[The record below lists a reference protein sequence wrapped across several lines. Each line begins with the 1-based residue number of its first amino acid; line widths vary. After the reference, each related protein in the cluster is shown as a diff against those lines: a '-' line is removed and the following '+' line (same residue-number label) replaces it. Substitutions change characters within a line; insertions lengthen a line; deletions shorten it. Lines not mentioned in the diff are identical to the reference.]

1 MAGNIVLSFVVKIG
15 EYLVAP
21 VSRQFGYLIF
31 YETNIN
37 NLENQVLKLEDKKF
51 GVEQLVVAAETKRE
65 TIGPD
70 VKRWLTAVNELS
82 QEATEFI
89 EHEVKANKGCLN
101 GWCPNLKSR
110 YSLSRKATKKTQVV
124 EKLCGEGNFPRVS
137 YPEPPVGMASTVTR
151 GFKHFESRRSIMK
164 EVMKALADDSI
175 NMIGICGMGGVGKT
189 TMVKEVEKRAKEGN
203 VFNEVVIG
211 TVSQSPEVKKIQGEI
226 ADILQFK
233 IEEETELGR
242 SRRLCAR
249 LKTIKRILVILDDVW
264 KSIELND
271 IGIPFGDD
279 HKGCKILLTSR
290 FDYVCDDMGAQQK
303 FTVEVLPKEEA
314 WNLFK
319 EIAGISDDPSPTTDL
334 HCTQIEVANECGGL
348 PIAIVTVGR
357 ALRAKVQSSWDSALS
372 QLRKSI
378 VKNIRGVD
386 EKVFKS
392 LELSY
397 NYLESKEAQKLFL
410 FCSLYPEDFD
420 IPIEDLVRYGIGL
433 ELFKGTDTIG
443 EARDIVHDVIDYL
456 KKCYLLI
463 DSERTEC
470 VKIHDIIR
478 DVAISIA
485 SREEHLFM
493 VRCDKA
499 LEDWPEKDRLKNY
512 VVISLKLNGM
522 HGLPGLE
529 LPKLQ
534 LLNLDCNAGLP
545 SMHSFDLHKRM
556 EEVKVQETPDSF
568 YQGMKEL
575 RVLALSDIY
584 GSLPTSLR
592 NLTNLRTLS
601 LFRCRLID
609 DDASVIGALEN
620 LEILRFADSCI
631 KELPKEII
639 GHLAHLKV
647 LDLLNCKVERIYP
660 GVLSSLSMLQELYI
674 GSSFKRLGDAG
685 KEESMERT
693 NAIIAELAS
702 LSNLVA
708 LDIDLL
714 NIKSLP
720 RDWVIEK
727 VKKFNITVHPSR
739 STTARPYYLLPNKLN
754 LGSLDVTDLMDS
766 NLKMLLKSTKI
777 LALESIKGLKDI
789 LSDLDKDGFEH
800 LTNLSVSYCDDLEYL
815 INKPDELVLQRAFP
829 FPVLENMHL
838 SGLNNFKGIIC
849 HGQLQNF
856 LPELTHLW
864 MGPPPL
870 KWLGNLRFVYLNSCD
885 KLESVFSLSMAK
897 NLVHLEKIKISE
909 CCMMEVIVSN
919 EGEDHEIAAA
929 TTDKVEFPKLK
940 SMFLWKLPSFTAFGK
955 AMNAIE
961 LPQLECLDLMEI
973 PKLNSFCPSSAS
985 ASAFAYIQSLFDNK
999 VKLTSLEKLSVT
1011 AMDNLI
1017 EIWPDELQAK
1027 LREMR
1032 VKLCHGFSNILFP
1045 SNLIKGM
1052 QSLELLE
1059 VKQCRSVKV
1068 LFDLE
1073 GLITREGHPDIQLH
1087 SLTNV
1092 NLRHLPKLTHVWKD
1106 NLLGIQGLQN
1116 LTSLIIKGCG
1126 SLRYIFPASLAK
1138 LLGKLQEIEVIE
1150 CGVMEA
1156 IIDKEPEVGYDVT
1169 TNICIFPQLR
1179 SLKFCDLPNLR
1190 SLCLQTCTFEGTL
1203 LKIVKVIN
1211 CPNLKALP
1219 SAFQCLQ
1226 ELRRSNVQ
1234 KEEFFNSAQHHF
1246 LDGKF
1251 SLSSKGELT
1260 VTGIDGPTEIW
1271 HYQLGVGCLHKVR
1284 VMWIQCCRTL
1294 LSIVSSNLIQ
1304 RLHKVEELK
1313 VWWCDSLEMIFDLK
1327 EEVCVGVGVGVGVSV
1342 VVGEK
1347 GTSITQLSKLEL
1359 KYLPKL
1365 THIWKCFPQQTH
1377 CFRNL
1382 SYLKVKNCDNLR
1394 YIFTISMAKVL
1405 VNLKDLI
1412 IRHCEKVEK
1421 IVTRENEEEEI
1432 HLLQFRRVELH
1443 DLPSLVCFGPN
1454 INDTQIPADQCW
1466 YSFVPNF
1473 QIMT

>member
-1 MAGNIVLSFVVKIG
+1 MAGNIVLSLVVKIG

-70 VKRWLTAVNELS
+70 VKRWLTAVNDLS

-124 EKLCGEGNFPRVS
+124 EKLSGEGNFPRVS
-137 YPEPPVGMASTVTR
+137 YPEPPVGMASTGTR

-164 EVMKALADDSI
+164 ELMKTLEDDSI

-203 VFNEVVIG
+203 MFNEVVIC

-233 IEEETELGR
+233 LEEETELGR

-249 LKTIKRILVILDDVW
+249 LKTIKRILVILDDVS

-319 EIAGISDDPSPTTDL
+319 EIAGISNDPSPTTDL

-357 ALRAKVQSSWDSALS
+357 ALRAKVQSSWDSALC

-378 VKNIRGVD
+378 VTNIRGVD

-397 NYLESKEAQKLFL
+397 NYLESNEAQKLFL

-420 IPIEDLVRYGIGL
+420 IPIEDLVGYGIGL

-485 SREEHLFM
+485 SREEHSFM

-499 LEDWPEKDRLKNY
+499 LEDWPEKDQLKNY

-529 LPKLQ
+529 FPKLQ

-545 SMHSFDLHKRM
+545 SIFSFFFHESM

-575 RVLALSDIY
+575 RVLALSDVY

-620 LEILRFADSCI
+620 LEILRFAYSRI

-674 GSSFKRLGDAG
+674 GYSFTRFGEAG
-685 KEESMERT
+685 TEESKERT
-693 NAIIAELAS
+693 TAIIAELAS
-702 LSNLVA
+702 LPNLVA

-727 VKKFNITVHPSR
+727 VKKFNIRVDPSH
-739 STTARPYYLLPNKLN
+739 AIVDWPYYLLPNKLN
-754 LGSLDVTDLMDS
+754 LSSLHVTDLMDS

-777 LALESIKGLKDI
+777 LALKQIKGLKDI
-789 LSDLDKDGFEH
+789 LSDLDKDGFEN
-800 LTNLSVSYCDDLEYL
+800 LTNLSLSYCDDLEYL
-815 INKPDELVLQRAFP
+815 INKPDE
-829 FPVLENMHL
+829 
-838 SGLNNFKGIIC
+838 
-849 HGQLQNF
+849 
-856 LPELTHLW
+856 
-864 MGPPPL
+864 
-870 KWLGNLRFVYLNSCD
+870 
-885 KLESVFSLSMAK
+885 
-897 NLVHLEKIKISE
+897 
-909 CCMMEVIVSN
+909 
-919 EGEDHEIAAA
+919 
-929 TTDKVEFPKLK
+929 
-940 SMFLWKLPSFTAFGK
+940 
-955 AMNAIE
+955 
-961 LPQLECLDLMEI
+961 
-973 PKLNSFCPSSAS
+973 
-985 ASAFAYIQSLFDNK
+985 

-1073 GLITREGHPDIQLH
+1073 GLITREGHPDTLLH
-1087 SLTNV
+1087 SLTNM

-1106 NLLGIQGLQN
+1106 NLPGIQGLQN
-1116 LTSLIIKGCG
+1116 LTSLLIKGCG
-1126 SLRYIFPASLAK
+1126 SLRYMFSVSLAK

-1169 TNICIFPQLR
+1169 TNICIFPQLK
-1179 SLKFCDLPNLR
+1179 SLKLCDLPNLR
-1190 SLCLQTCTFEGTL
+1190 SLCLQASTFEETL

-1211 CPNLKALP
+1211 CPNLKELP

-1234 KEEFFNSAQHHF
+1234 KEEFLNSAQHHF

-1260 VTGIDGPTEIW
+1260 VTGIDESTEIW
-1271 HYQLGVGCLHKVR
+1271 HNQLGVGCLHNA
-1284 VMWIQCCRTL
+1284 MAMGMAM
-1294 LSIVSSNLIQ
+1294 
-1304 RLHKVEELK
+1304 E
-1313 VWWCDSLEMIFDLK
+1313 LEMAD
-1327 EEVCVGVGVGVGVSV
+1327 
-1342 VVGEK
+1342 
-1347 GTSITQLSKLEL
+1347 
-1359 KYLPKL
+1359 
-1365 THIWKCFPQQTH
+1365 
-1377 CFRNL
+1377 
-1382 SYLKVKNCDNLR
+1382 DN
-1394 YIFTISMAKVL
+1394 
-1405 VNLKDLI
+1405 D
-1412 IRHCEKVEK
+1412 
-1421 IVTRENEEEEI
+1421 
-1432 HLLQFRRVELH
+1432 
-1443 DLPSLVCFGPN
+1443 
-1454 INDTQIPADQCW
+1454 NDDD
-1466 YSFVPNF
+1466 Y
-1473 QIMT
+1473 

>member
-1 MAGNIVLSFVVKIG
+1 MSSA
-15 EYLVAP
+15 
-21 VSRQFGYLIF
+21 
-31 YETNIN
+31 
-37 NLENQVLKLEDKKF
+37 
-51 GVEQLVVAAETKRE
+51 KR
-65 TIGPD
+65 P
-70 VKRWLTAVNELS
+70 RNS
-82 QEATEFI
+82 SSM
-89 EHEVKANKGCLN
+89 KANKGCLN

-124 EKLCGEGNFPRVS
+124 EKLSGEGNFPRVS
-137 YPEPPVGMASTVTR
+137 YPEPPVGMASTGTR

-164 EVMKALADDSI
+164 GLMKALEDDSI

-203 VFNEVVIG
+203 MFNEVVIG

-233 IEEETELGR
+233 LEEETELGR

-249 LKTIKRILVILDDVW
+249 LKTINRILVILDDVW

-319 EIAGISDDPSPTTDL
+319 EIAGISNDPSPTTDL
-334 HCTQIEVANECGGL
+334 HCTQIAVANECGGL

-357 ALRAKVQSSWDSALS
+357 ALRAKVQSSWDSALC
-372 QLRKSI
+372 QLQKSI

-386 EKVFKS
+386 ENVFKS

-433 ELFKGTDTIG
+433 ELFEGTDTIG
-443 EARDIVHDVIDYL
+443 EARDTVHDVIDYL

-463 DSERTEC
+463 DSERTES

-478 DVAISIA
+478 VVAISIA
-485 SREEHLFM
+485 SREEHSFM

-512 VVISLKLNGM
+512 AVISLKLNGM

-529 LPKLQ
+529 FPKLQ

-545 SMHSFDLHKRM
+545 SLFSFFFHKRM

-575 RVLALSDIY
+575 RVLALSNIY

-601 LFRCRLID
+601 LFRCELID
-609 DDASVIGALEN
+609 DDVSVIGALEN
-620 LEILRFADSCI
+620 LEILRFTNSRI

-647 LDLLNCKVERIYP
+647 LDLLNCIVERIYP

-674 GSSFKRLGDAG
+674 GYSFRRFGEAG
-685 KEESMERT
+685 TEESMERT
-693 NAIIAELAS
+693 TAIIAELAS

-708 LDIDLL
+708 LDIGLL

-720 RDWVIEK
+720 RDWVVEK
-727 VKKFNITVHPSR
+727 VKKFNIRVDPSH
-739 STTARPYYLLPNKLN
+739 AIMDRPYYLLPNKLN
-754 LGSLDVTDLMDS
+754 LSSLHVTDLMDS

-777 LALESIKGLKDI
+777 LALTQIKGLKDI
-789 LSDLDKDGFEH
+789 LSDLDKDGFEN
-800 LTNLSVSYCDDLEYL
+800 LMNLSLSYCDDLEYL
-815 INKPDELVLQRAFP
+815 INKPDEVVLQRAFP
-829 FPVLENMHL
+829 FPVLENIRL
-838 SGLNNFKGIIC
+838 SRLNNFKGIIC
-849 HGQLQNF
+849 RGQLQNF
-856 LPELTHLW
+856 FPELTHLW
-864 MGPPPL
+864 MGSPPL
-870 KWLGNLRFVYLNSCD
+870 KWLGKLRFVYLYRCD

-897 NLVHLEKIKISE
+897 NLMHLEKIEIYE

-919 EGEDHEIAAA
+919 EGGDRDIAVA

-940 SMFLWKLPSFTAFGK
+940 SMVLRKLPSFTAFGK

-961 LPQLECLDLMEI
+961 LPKLEYLDLEEI
-973 PKLNSFCPSSAS
+973 PKLNSLCPSSASAS
-985 ASAFAYIQSLFDNK
+985 ASAFAYIQSLFYNK

-1027 LREMR
+1027 LREIR
-1032 VKLCHGFSNILFP
+1032 VQLCHGFLNILFP

-1073 GLITREGHPDIQLH
+1073 GLITREGHPDTLLH
-1087 SLTNV
+1087 SLTNI

-1116 LTSLIIKGCG
+1116 LTSLLIKGCG
-1126 SLRYIFPASLAK
+1126 SLRYIFSVSLAK

-1156 IIDKEPEVGYDVT
+1156 IIDEEPEVGYDVT

-1179 SLKFCDLPNLR
+1179 SLKLCDLPNLR
-1190 SLCLQTCTFEGTL
+1190 SLCLQASTFEGTL

-1211 CPNLKALP
+1211 CPNLKELP

-1260 VTGIDGPTEIW
+1260 VTGIDEPTEIW
-1271 HYQLGVGCLHKVR
+1271 HNQLGVGCLHKVR
-1284 VMWIQCCRTL
+1284 VMWVQCCRTL

-1304 RLHKVEELK
+1304 RLHEVEELK

-1327 EEVCVGVGVGVGVSV
+1327 EEVCVGVGD
-1342 VVGEK
+1342 E
-1347 GTSITQLSKLEL
+1347 GTSITQLSKLEV

-1365 THIWKCFPQQTH
+1365 THIWNCFPQQTH

-1412 IRHCEKVEK
+1412 IRHCKKVEK

-1432 HLLQFRRVELH
+1432 HLPQFRLVELH

-1454 INDTQIPADQCW
+1454 INDTQIPADECH
-1466 YSFVPNF
+1466 YCLLPNF
-1473 QIMT
+1473 QMVQVRL

>member
-1 MAGNIVLSFVVKIG
+1 MAGNIVLSLVVKIG

-31 YETNIN
+31 YETNIK

-124 EKLCGEGNFPRVS
+124 EKLSGEGNFPRVS
-137 YPEPPVGMASTVTR
+137 YPEPPVGMASTGTR

-164 EVMKALADDSI
+164 ELMKALEDDSI

-203 VFNEVVIG
+203 MFNEVVIG

-233 IEEETELGR
+233 LEEETELGR

-249 LKTIKRILVILDDVW
+249 LKTINRILVILDDVW

-319 EIAGISDDPSPTTDL
+319 EIAGISNDPSPTTDL
-334 HCTQIEVANECGGL
+334 HCTQIAVANECGGL

-357 ALRAKVQSSWDSALS
+357 ALKAKVQSSWDSALC
-372 QLRKSI
+372 QLQKSI

-386 EKVFKS
+386 E
-392 LELSY
+392 
-397 NYLESKEAQKLFL
+397 N
-410 FCSLYPEDFD
+410 
-420 IPIEDLVRYGIGL
+420 
-433 ELFKGTDTIG
+433 GTDTIG
-443 EARDIVHDVIDYL
+443 EARDTVHDVIDYL

-463 DSERTEC
+463 DSERTES

-485 SREEHLFM
+485 SREEHSFM

-512 VVISLKLNGM
+512 AVISLKLNGM

-529 LPKLQ
+529 FPKLQ

-545 SMHSFDLHKRM
+545 SLFSFFFHKRM

-575 RVLALSDIY
+575 RVLALSNIY

-601 LFRCRLID
+601 LFRCELID
-609 DDASVIGALEN
+609 DDVSVIGALEN
-620 LEILRFADSCI
+620 LEILRFTNSRI

-647 LDLLNCKVERIYP
+647 LDLLNCIVERIYP

-674 GSSFKRLGDAG
+674 GYSFRRFGEAG
-685 KEESMERT
+685 TEESMERT
-693 NAIIAELAS
+693 TAIIAELAS

-708 LDIDLL
+708 LDIGLL

-727 VKKFNITVHPSR
+727 VKKFNIRVDPSH
-739 STTARPYYLLPNKLN
+739 AIMDRPYYLLPNKLN
-754 LGSLDVTDLMDS
+754 LSSLHVTDLMDS

-777 LALESIKGLKDI
+777 LALTQIKGLKDI
-789 LSDLDKDGFEH
+789 LSDLDKD
-800 LTNLSVSYCDDLEYL
+800 
-815 INKPDELVLQRAFP
+815 DE
-829 FPVLENMHL
+829 
-838 SGLNNFKGIIC
+838 
-849 HGQLQNF
+849 
-856 LPELTHLW
+856 
-864 MGPPPL
+864 
-870 KWLGNLRFVYLNSCD
+870 
-885 KLESVFSLSMAK
+885 
-897 NLVHLEKIKISE
+897 
-909 CCMMEVIVSN
+909 
-919 EGEDHEIAAA
+919 
-929 TTDKVEFPKLK
+929 
-940 SMFLWKLPSFTAFGK
+940 
-955 AMNAIE
+955 
-961 LPQLECLDLMEI
+961 
-973 PKLNSFCPSSAS
+973 
-985 ASAFAYIQSLFDNK
+985 

-1027 LREMR
+1027 LREIR
-1032 VKLCHGFSNILFP
+1032 VQLCHGFLNILFP

-1073 GLITREGHPDIQLH
+1073 GLITREGHPDTLLH
-1087 SLTNV
+1087 SLTNM

-1106 NLLGIQGLQN
+1106 NLPGIRGLQN
-1116 LTSLIIKGCG
+1116 LTSLLIKGCG
-1126 SLRYIFPASLAK
+1126 SLRYIFSVSLAK

-1156 IIDKEPEVGYDVT
+1156 IIDEEPEVGYDVT

-1179 SLKFCDLPNLR
+1179 SLKLSDLPNLR
-1190 SLCLQTCTFEGTL
+1190 SLCLQASTFEGTL

-1211 CPNLKALP
+1211 CPNLKELP

-1260 VTGIDGPTEIW
+1260 VTGIDEPTEIW
-1271 HYQLGVGCLHKVR
+1271 HNQLGVGCLHKVR
-1284 VMWIQCCRTL
+1284 VMWVQCCRTL

-1304 RLHKVEELK
+1304 RLHEVEELK

-1327 EEVCVGVGVGVGVSV
+1327 EEVCVGVGD
-1342 VVGEK
+1342 E
-1347 GTSITQLSKLEL
+1347 GTSITQLSKLEV

-1365 THIWKCFPQQTH
+1365 THIWNCFPQQTH

-1412 IRHCEKVEK
+1412 IRHCKKVEK

-1432 HLLQFRRVELH
+1432 HLPQFRLVELH

-1454 INDTQIPADQCW
+1454 INDTQIPADECH
-1466 YSFVPNF
+1466 YRFLPNF
-1473 QIMT
+1473 QMVQVCILRSTLLEHLDAIHHILWYLTTSLGLGLFFTTGSQFGLFYFIDANFAKCRTDRCSTSSFCTFYGDHLISWKSKKQVIVSRSSAKVEYRTMTHVPMQ